1 MCATVF
7 GGSRKKELAFVASH
21 RRPKPPTR
29 TRVSVLTAL
38 ATAAVALSSQ
48 SAMAAPDKPNKDEVK
63 TKVDAL
69 YEESEQAGEKA
80 NAAKDRQDKLEKEIA
95 QLQDAVARGQDELN
109 SLRNTLGSMATAQYR
124 GGGLDQSVEL
134 LLSADPQTY
143 LDKASTL
150 QQLSGKQVEAI
161 SKIQAK
167 QRALAQQRQEATGKL
182 ADLDA
187 VRKELA
193 EKKKASQDKLAAA
206 QAQLN
211 SLTAEERSQ
220 LKSEAAKDGADAA
233 KAAGGGSKP
242 GAPKGSGRAAAA
254 LAAAVTQEGK
264 GYNMGSTGMAYWD
277 CSSLAQWAYAQA
289 GVQISRTTY
298 TQVNDGTRIG
308 MSELQ
313 PGDLVFFYDD
323 LHHVGLYAGNGQVF
337 HAANPR
343 SGVKYEAMRN
353 MPFQFGVRVG

>member
-1 MCATVF
+1 M
-7 GGSRKKELAFVASH
+7 KELAFVASH

-48 SAMAAPDKPNKDEVK
+48 SAMAAPDKPSKDEVK
-63 TKVDAL
+63 SKVDAL
-69 YEESEQAGEKA
+69 YEESEQATEKF
-80 NAAKDRQDKLEKEIA
+80 NGGKERQDQLEKEIS
-95 QLQDAVARGQDELN
+95 QLQDRVARGQDELN

-124 GGGLDQSVEL
+124 GGGLDQSVLL
-134 LLSADPQTY
+134 LLSDDPDGY

-167 QRALAQQRQEATGKL
+167 QRSLAQQRQEATGKL
-182 ADLDA
+182 ADLEA

-193 EKKKASQDKLAAA
+193 EKKSAA
-206 QAQLN
+206 QAKLADAQALLN
-211 SLTAEERSQ
+211 TLTADERSQ
-220 LKSEAAKDGADAA
+220 LKSDAAKDGQAA
-233 KAAGGGSKP
+233 ANAAGGGAKG
-242 GAPKGSGRAAAA
+242 GAVKGSGRAGAA
-254 LAAAVTQEGK
+254 LAAAITQK
-264 GYNMGSTGMAYWD
+264 GDSYHMGDTGPDSWD
-277 CSSLAQWAYAQA
+277 CSGLTQWAYGQA
-289 GVQISRTTY
+289 GVDISRTTY
-298 TQVNDGTRIG
+298 TQANDGTRIG

-313 PGDLVFFYDD
+313 PGDLVFFYSD

-337 HAANPR
+337 HASNPTG
-343 SGVKYEAMRN
+343 GVRYEAMKN

>member
-1 MCATVF
+1 M
-7 GGSRKKELAFVASH
+7 ASH

-48 SAMAAPDKPNKDEVK
+48 SAMAAPDKPSKDEVK
-63 TKVDAL
+63 SKVDAL
-69 YEESEQAGEKA
+69 YGESEQAGEKA

-95 QLQDAVARGQDELN
+95 QLQDQVARGQDELN
-109 SLRNTLGSMATAQYR
+109 GLRNTLGSMATAQYR

-134 LLSADPQTY
+134 LLSADPQSY

-167 QRALAQQRQEATGKL
+167 QRSLAQQRAEATGKL

-187 VRKELA
+187 TRKELA
-193 EKKKASQDKLAAA
+193 EKKKTAQGKLADA
-206 QAQLN
+206 QALLN
-211 SLTAEERSQ
+211 SLTAEERGQ
-220 LKSEAAKDGADAA
+220 LKSQETKDGQDAA
-233 KAAGGGSKP
+233 KAAGGGTTTTKP
-242 GAPKGSGRAAAA
+242 VKGSGRAADA
-254 LAAAVTQEGK
+254 LAAAVTQQFK
-264 GYNMGSTGMAYWD
+264 GYNLGSTGMEFWD
-277 CSSLAQWAYAQA
+277 CSSLAQWAYAQV
-289 GVQISRTTY
+289 GVHISRTTY

-337 HAANPR
+337 HASNPR
-343 SGVKYEAMRN
+343 GGVKYEAMKN

>member
-1 MCATVF
+1 M
-7 GGSRKKELAFVASH
+7 ASH

-48 SAMAAPDKPNKDEVK
+48 SAMAAPDKPSKDEVK
-63 TKVDAL
+63 SKVDAL
-69 YEESEQAGEKA
+69 YGESEQAGEKA

-95 QLQDAVARGQDELN
+95 QLQDQVARGQDELN
-109 SLRNTLGSMATAQYR
+109 GLRNTLGSMATAQYR

-134 LLSADPQTY
+134 LLSADPQSY

-167 QRALAQQRQEATGKL
+167 QRSLAQQRAEATGKL

-187 VRKELA
+187 TRKELA
-193 EKKKASQDKLAAA
+193 EKKKTAQDKLADA

-211 SLTAEERSQ
+211 SLTADERAQ
-220 LKSEAAKDGADAA
+220 LKNEAAKDGEGAA
-233 KAAGGGSKP
+233 NAANGGGGAKP
-242 GAPKGSGRAAAA
+242 GAGAGSGGGAVKGSGRAADA
-254 LAAAVTQEGK
+254 LAAALTQK
-264 GYNMGSTGMAYWD
+264 GDRYHMGDTGPDSWD
-277 CSSLAQWAYAQA
+277 CSGLTQWAYAQA
-289 GVQISRTTY
+289 GINISRTTY
-298 TQVNDGTRIG
+298 TQANDGTRIG
-308 MSELQ
+308 MSQLQ

-337 HAANPR
+337 HASNPTG
-343 SGVKYEAMRN
+343 GVRYEAMKN

>member
-1 MCATVF
+1 M
-7 GGSRKKELAFVASH
+7 ASH

-48 SAMAAPDKPNKDEVK
+48 SAMAAPAPDKPNKDEVK

-69 YEESEQAGEKA
+69 YEESEQATEQFNG
-80 NAAKDRQDKLEKEIA
+80 AKDRQDKLEKEIGY
-95 QLQDAVARGQDELN
+95 LQDQVARGQADLN
-109 SLRNTLGSMATAQYR
+109 DLRNTLGSMATAQYR
-124 GGGLDQSVEL
+124 GGGIDPSVAL
-134 LLSADPQTY
+134 LLSGDPQNY
-143 LDKASTL
+143 LDSSATL
-150 QQLSGKQVEAI
+150 QQLSGRQVEAI

-167 QRALAQQRQEATGKL
+167 QRELAQQRADATGKL

-193 EKKKASQDKLAAA
+193 EKKATAQSKLADA
-206 QAQLN
+206 QALLN
-211 SLTAEERSQ
+211 SLTADERSQ
-220 LKSEAAKDGADAA
+220 LKSDAAKDGAASA
-233 KAAGGGSKP
+233 KAAGGGTGAKP
-242 GAPKGSGRAAAA
+242 GAAKGSGRAGAA
-254 LAAAVTQEGK
+254 LAAAITQEGDA
-264 GYNMGSTGMAYWD
+264 YHMGDTGPNSWD
-277 CSSLAQWAYAQA
+277 CSGLTQWAYAQA
-289 GVQISRTTY
+289 GVSISRTTY

-313 PGDLVFFYDD
+313 PGDLVFFYSD

-337 HAANPR
+337 HASNPTG
-343 SGVKYEAMRN
+343 GVRYEAMKN

>member
-1 MCATVF
+1 M
-7 GGSRKKELAFVASH
+7 ASH

-48 SAMAAPDKPNKDEVK
+48 SAMAAPDKPSKDEVK
-63 TKVDAL
+63 SKVDAL
-69 YEESEQAGEKA
+69 YEESEQATEKF
-80 NAAKDRQDKLEKEIA
+80 NGAKERQDQLEKEIS
-95 QLQDAVARGQDELN
+95 QLQDRVARGQDELN

-124 GGGLDQSVEL
+124 GGGLDQSVLL
-134 LLSADPQTY
+134 LLSDDPDGY

-167 QRALAQQRQEATGKL
+167 QRSLAQQRQEATGKL
-182 ADLDA
+182 ADLEA

-193 EKKKASQDKLAAA
+193 EKKSAA
-206 QAQLN
+206 QAKLADAQALLN
-211 SLTAEERSQ
+211 TLTADERSQ
-220 LKSEAAKDGADAA
+220 LKSDAAKDGQAAAD
-233 KAAGGGSKP
+233 AAGGGAKG
-242 GAPKGSGRAAAA
+242 GAVKGSGRAGAA
-254 LAAAVTQEGK
+254 LAAAITQK
-264 GYNMGSTGMAYWD
+264 GDRYHMGDTGPDSWD
-277 CSSLAQWAYAQA
+277 CSGLTQWAYGQA
-289 GVQISRTTY
+289 GVDISRTTY
-298 TQVNDGTRIG
+298 TQANDGTRIG

-313 PGDLVFFYDD
+313 PGDLVFFYSD

-337 HAANPR
+337 HASNPTG
-343 SGVKYEAMRN
+343 GVRYEAMKN

>member
-1 MCATVF
+1 M
-7 GGSRKKELAFVASH
+7 ASH

-48 SAMAAPDKPNKDEVK
+48 SAMAAPDKPSKDEVK
-63 TKVDAL
+63 SKVDAL
-69 YEESEQAGEKA
+69 YEESEQATEKF
-80 NAAKDRQDKLEKEIA
+80 NGAKERQDQLEKEIS
-95 QLQDAVARGQDELN
+95 QLQDRVARGQDELN

-124 GGGLDQSVEL
+124 GGGLDQSVLL
-134 LLSADPQTY
+134 LLSDDPDGY

-167 QRALAQQRQEATGKL
+167 QRSLAQQRQEATGKL
-182 ADLDA
+182 ADLEA

-193 EKKKASQDKLAAA
+193 EKKSAA
-206 QAQLN
+206 QAKLADAQALLN
-211 SLTAEERSQ
+211 TLTADERSQ
-220 LKSEAAKDGADAA
+220 LKSDAAKDGQAAAD
-233 KAAGGGSKP
+233 AAGGGAK
-242 GAPKGSGRAAAA
+242 GGGVKGSGRAGAA
-254 LAAAVTQEGK
+254 LAAAITQK
-264 GYNMGSTGMAYWD
+264 GDRYHMGDTGPDSWD
-277 CSSLAQWAYAQA
+277 CSGLTQWAYGQA
-289 GVQISRTTY
+289 GVDISRTTY
-298 TQVNDGTRIG
+298 TQANDGTRIG

-313 PGDLVFFYDD
+313 PGDLVFFYSD

-337 HAANPR
+337 HASNPTG
-343 SGVKYEAMRN
+343 GVRYEAMKN

>member
-1 MCATVF
+1 M
-7 GGSRKKELAFVASH
+7 ASH

-48 SAMAAPDKPNKDEVK
+48 SAMAAPDKPSKDEVK
-63 TKVDAL
+63 SKVDAL
-69 YEESEQAGEKA
+69 YEESEQATEKF
-80 NAAKDRQDKLEKEIA
+80 NGAKERQDQLEKEIS
-95 QLQDAVARGQDELN
+95 QLQDRVARGQDELN

-124 GGGLDQSVEL
+124 GGGLDQSVLL
-134 LLSADPQTY
+134 LLSDDPDGY

-161 SKIQAK
+161 TKIQAK
-167 QRALAQQRQEATGKL
+167 QRSLAQQRQEATGKL

-193 EKKKASQDKLAAA
+193 EKKSTAQAKLADA
-206 QAQLN
+206 QALLN
-211 SLTAEERSQ
+211 TLTADERSQ
-220 LKSEAAKDGADAA
+220 LKSDAAKDGQAAADAA
-233 KAAGGGSKP
+233 GGSSK
-242 GAPKGSGRAAAA
+242 GAVKGSGRAGAA
-254 LAAAVTQEGK
+254 LAAAITQK
-264 GYNMGSTGMAYWD
+264 GDRYHMGDTGPDSWD
-277 CSSLAQWAYAQA
+277 CSGLTQWAYAQA
-289 GVQISRTTY
+289 GVDISRTTY
-298 TQVNDGTRIG
+298 TQANDGTRIG

-313 PGDLVFFYDD
+313 PGDLVFFYGD

-337 HAANPR
+337 HASNPTG
-343 SGVKYEAMRN
+343 GVRYEAMKN

>member
-1 MCATVF
+1 M
-7 GGSRKKELAFVASH
+7 ASH

-63 TKVDAL
+63 SKVDAL
-69 YEESEQAGEKA
+69 YEESEQATEKF
-80 NAAKDRQDKLEKEIA
+80 NGAKERQEKLEKEIS
-95 QLQDAVARGQDELN
+95 QLQDRVARGQDELN

-124 GGGLDQSVEL
+124 GGGLDQSVLL
-134 LLSADPQTY
+134 LLSADPDAF

-167 QRALAQQRQEATGKL
+167 QRSLAQQRQEATGKL
-182 ADLDA
+182 ADLEA

-193 EKKKASQDKLAAA
+193 EKKAAA
-206 QAQLN
+206 QAKLADAQALLN
-211 SLTAEERSQ
+211 TLTADERSQ
-220 LKSEAAKDGADAA
+220 LKSDAAKDGQAAAD
-233 KAAGGGSKP
+233 AAGGGAKP
-242 GAPKGSGRAAAA
+242 GAVKGSGRAGAA
-254 LAAAVTQEGK
+254 LAAALTQK
-264 GYNMGSTGMAYWD
+264 GDRYHMGDTGPDSWD
-277 CSSLAQWAYAQA
+277 CSGLTQWAYGQA
-289 GVQISRTTY
+289 GVDISRTTY
-298 TQVNDGTRIG
+298 TQANDGTRIG

-337 HAANPR
+337 HASNPTG
-343 SGVKYEAMRN
+343 GVRYEAMKN